1 MKTNLKIL
9 GGLIF
14 FIGLGSCEKDV
25 IESNNDPLFSV
36 DIKGV
41 QNFNNGMINSYSN
54 EVVLQW
60 NELLSQYLDQ
70 QLPQPIEVKT
80 YAMVTLAMH
89 DALNNVVPKF
99 ETYALDNSEVDASGI
114 TKKNIHSIADAAVSQ
129 AARDMIVQLFPQA
142 AMAADA
148 QLSSILAN
156 IEASE
161 LKNQGINIG
170 KDAAAAMLAKR
181 AGDIVFGFTSYQ
193 GGSAPGDYQANYP
206 PYAFPN
212 PPIWPANAVFGANIG
227 DLTPFGIMSSDQFMD
242 ESPYEIGSDEYL
254 ADYNEVKELGCNNCP
269 LRTAEQTEISL
280 FWRETS
286 SSSMNRLARSL
297 VEQRKLDGW
306 EAARLIGLI
315 QMSVIDSYI
324 ASFEEKFHYAF
335 WRPITAI
342 RAGDADGNDFTIGD
356 LTWSPSSPIPT
367 PPNPTFPPSN
377 AYCAG
382 AAAEIFRAYFHSD
395 IANLVVT
402 SPYYLPDLEKHIQT
416 FSEMASEKSIFGVY
430 AGYDFRQGAEV
441 GERHGR
447 ELGKYII
454 ENNLREIKKLL

>member
-1 MKTNLKIL
+1 MNAKLKFL

-14 FIGLGSCEKDV
+14 IIGLGSCEKDS
-25 IESNNDPLFSV
+25 IESNDSHLLYSA
-36 DIKGV
+36 DAKG

-54 EVVLQW
+54 EAVLQW
-60 NELLSQYLDQ
+60 NELLSQNLDQ
-70 QLPQPIEVKT
+70 QIPQPLEVKI

-99 ETYALDNSEVDASGI
+99 ETYALDNSDVDAEGI

-129 AARDMIVQLFPQA
+129 AARDMIVQLYPPA
-142 AMAADA
+142 AMASES
-148 QLSSILAN
+148 QLSIILSG
-156 IEASE
+156 IEDSD
-161 LKNQGINIG
+161 LKSRGINIG
-170 KDAAAAMLAKR
+170 KDAAAAVLSKR
-181 AGDIVFGFTSYQ
+181 AGDISIGFSSYI
-193 GGSAPGDYQANYP
+193 GGTEPGDYQANYP
-206 PYAFPN
+206 PYVFPG
-212 PPIWPANAVFGANIG
+212 PIWPANGVFGANLG
-227 DLTPFGIMSSDQFMD
+227 NLTPFGILSSDQFMD
-242 ESPYEIGSDEYL
+242 EAPYSINSEEYL

-269 LRTAEQTEISL
+269 LRTADQTEISI

-286 SSSMNRLARSL
+286 SSSMNRLTRIL
-297 VEQRKLDGW
+297 VENRKLDGW

-342 RAGDADGNDFTIGD
+342 RAGDSDGNESTIGD
-356 LTWSPSSPIPT
+356 VSWTPSSPSPT

-377 AYCAG
+377 AYSAG
-382 AAAEIFRAYFHSD
+382 AAAEILKSYFHSD
-395 IANLVVT
+395 VANFNVS
-402 SPYYLPDLEKHIQT
+402 SPYYLPGVERYMDT

-447 ELGKYII
+447 ELGKYIF
-454 ENNLREIKKLL
+454 ENNLREIKKFL